1 MKKRQSLLDK
11 LLIPATAFTSV
22 DTTKKRLSNDFFL
35 PSFEK
40 SMKKI
45 KEQCERLFPKFT
57 DLGYKARQA
66 QFVPYNDYAIFICGQ
81 ATIGKVQLE
90 EISIKS
96 LNTNNLSDTQLKRF
110 CLDLENQK
118 IYAFGKSLSKKAS
131 SLYQLFEIDINS
143 LKSLRSLELS
153 EPIKKLQL
161 IEHEKKVFFLSSTG
175 IYSIEI
181 SGDQGLGEITKVIGG
196 KFVGFDWAKGEWVV
210 AEEDG
215 TIKSF
220 TSNFEVI
227 GRVSLG
233 VKALVVKYAKGNKK
247 VLVLTEQRFYK
258 FSNNFQKKVVVELKA
273 TPIDLIFDV
282 KRGLVFVSTLEGK
295 MIIISLVVDTT
306 LYIPVH
312 KDSIVYFW
320 INEGMEQIITFGKD
334 TKIGCVKFPKILQSY
349 ELKKQASS
357 ITFCAEYNEI
367 LFIDSKKFL
376 TRWDLTSNSFETLF
390 ESNNEMSR
398 CLSYDKTKKMILF
411 SDLEAIYLMK
421 YENKEIFK
429 MIPLKAKVTINNGI
443 FSADGENFFTVV
455 SQNSIIFCYDV
466 NNDNLPRRLKGHD
479 SKINCMVFISSMNQK
494 VLVSGANDGSIFVW
508 NLQKNDKKV
517 AILEGHSLGIT
528 CLSLTREQNK
538 IISGSKDMT
547 VKVWDWRNR
556 LLVISLSG
564 HSSPIVKVRVDHSNY
579 IHSVSS
585 DGLVTCWNPRAY
597 VKLFK
602 YSLSREIF
610 DLTLSEDSRLAA
622 YIDTDSIKL
631 IPFQISENTFDVVG
645 PDFHNKYEYIYYLYK
660 ILKCEIV
667 NYDPRWDD
675 WAVMPYQFNTLQ
687 FYCQANLY
695 RHLRTSL
702 HNGAGLVPSPTS
714 DPFSVVTY
722 KRFDRSIKAIFES
735 TKSLLERNSY
745 CLSFLDHKV
754 IVELNRLGHS
764 HLPLFYEQMF
774 RKYSKDDFPKFVDKK
789 LLPIVKFSKSL
800 YPNCEEFFGKKFEKN
815 LDLADPESALKTKSS
830 QVLSFAFKKS
840 DSGDAEEV
848 PVSLYVSSIRM
859 FYQSGTKES
868 IEFLM
873 SLIQGHNKEIFRTKF
888 IQTLLDVK
896 WEQLR
901 KFQIIQ
907 AAAYLAYLAS
917 LSIYLIIF
925 NKGVIEAELERT
937 HDESDVVPF
946 VVLISIAFMLSCYD
960 FWQMYTNFEF
970 FWKDIWN
977 YLDLARFVT
986 IIVYTVFFFT
996 NFAIEKQNEMMAIL
1010 AFISF
1015 MRGIAF
1021 LRIFDDT
1028 RYLIQLIQNIIF
1040 DIKSFAIILTYSTF
1054 SFSVIDMVQSNNT
1067 QSYSSFLKQ
1076 AFMVNLGEFNI
1087 DENKSG
1093 LTWVIL
1099 ALMGILNLI
1108 ILLNMLISIMGD
1120 TFSRTKENSEIANYE
1135 EIAQMVLEIETASIS
1150 QPASS
1155 KKSYLQLCEVDT
1167 SASMM
1172 NNSERDI
1179 KKIKKYL
1186 KVITRKLVKNN

>member
-11 LLIPATAFTSV
+11 LLVPATAFTSI
-22 DTTKKRLSNDFFL
+22 DTTIKKLSTDFSL
-35 PSFEK
+35 PGFEK

-45 KEQCERLFPKFT
+45 KEQCESLFPKFT

-96 LNTNNLSDTQLKRF
+96 LNTNNISDTQLKRF
-110 CLDLENQK
+110 CLDLEHQR

-131 SLYQLFEIDINS
+131 SLYQLFEIDINT
-143 LKSLRSLELS
+143 LKPLRSHELN

-161 IEHEKKVFFLSSTG
+161 IEHEKKIFFVSTSG
-175 IYSIEI
+175 IFSIDINGE
-181 SGDQGLGEITKVIGG
+181 QGLGEIKKVVAG
-196 KFVGFDWAKGEWVV
+196 KFVGFDYANGEWVI
-210 AEEDG
+210 AGHDG
-215 TIKSF
+215 SIKSF
-220 TSNFEVI
+220 TNSFESI
-227 GRVSLG
+227 GQVNLG
-233 VKALVVKYAKGNKK
+233 ARAEVVKFAKGNKR
-247 VLVLTEQRFYK
+247 VLALVEQKFVK
-258 FSNNFQKKVVVELKA
+258 FSNNFQKKVVIELKA
-273 TPIDLIFDV
+273 TPIDLVFDL
-282 KRGLVFVSTLEGK
+282 KRGLVFISTLEGK
-295 MIIISLVVDTT
+295 MIVISLVVDQT

-320 INEGMEQIITFGKD
+320 IDEGMEQIITFGKD
-334 TKIGCVKFPKILQSY
+334 TKIGCVHFPKILESY
-349 ELKKQASS
+349 EIKRQATS
-357 ITFCAEYNEI
+357 ITFCADYNQI

-376 TRWDLTSNSFETLF
+376 IRWDLTTNTFETLF

-398 CLSYDKTKKMILF
+398 CLSYDKTRKTILF

-429 MIPLKAKVTINNGI
+429 KIALQAKVTINSGI
-443 FSADGENFFTVV
+443 FSADGEQFFTVV
-455 SQNSIIFCYDV
+455 SQNCIIFCYDV
-466 NNDNLPRRLKGHD
+466 NNENLPRRLKGHL
-479 SKINCMVFISSMNQK
+479 SKINCMTFISSSNLSL
-494 VLVSGANDGSIFVW
+494 LVSGSNDGSIYVW
-508 NLQKNDKKV
+508 DLKKNDKKV

-538 IISGSKDMT
+538 IISGSKDMS
-547 VKVWDWRNR
+547 VKVWDWRSR

-564 HSSPIVKVRVDHSNY
+564 HNSPIVKVRVDHSNY

-585 DGLVTCWNPRAY
+585 DGVVICWNPRAY

-602 YSLSREIF
+602 YSLSHEIF
-610 DLTLSEDSRLAA
+610 DVTLSEDSRLAA
-622 YIDTDSIKL
+622 YIDIDSIKL
-631 IPFQISENTFDVVG
+631 VPFQISENAFDVVG
-645 PDFHNKYEYIYYLYK
+645 PDSHNKYEYIYYLYK

-667 NYDPRWDD
+667 NHEPRWDD
-675 WAVMPYQFNTLQ
+675 WAVLPYQFNTLQ
-687 FYCQANLY
+687 FYSQANLY

-735 TKSLLERNSY
+735 TKSLLDRNSY
-745 CLSFLDHKV
+745 CLSFIDHKV

-774 RKYSKDDFPKFVDKK
+774 RKYSKDDFPKFIDKK
-789 LLPIVKFSKSL
+789 LLPIIKFSKSL
-800 YPNCEEFFGKKFEKN
+800 YPNCEEFFGRKMEKSS
-815 LDLADPESALKTKSS
+815 DLNDPESALKTKNS
-830 QVLSFAFKKS
+830 QGTSFAFLK
-840 DSGDAEEV
+840 GDGGDVEEV
-848 PVSLYVSSIRM
+848 PVSMYVSSIRM
-859 FYQSGTKES
+859 FYQNGTKES

-888 IQTLLDVK
+888 IQTLLDFK
-896 WEQLR
+896 WKRLR

-907 AAAYLAYLAS
+907 AAAYFAYLAS
-917 LSIYLIIF
+917 LSIYLILF
-925 NKGVIEAELERT
+925 NKGVIEGELERT
-937 HDESDVVPF
+937 HDDSDVVPF
-946 VVLISIAFMLSCYD
+946 IVLISIAFLLSSYD
-960 FWQMYTNFEF
+960 IWQMYTNFEF

-977 YLDLARFVT
+977 YLDLARLLT
-986 IIVYTVFFFT
+986 IIVYTIFFFT
-996 NFAIEKQNEMMAIL
+996 NFAIEKQNEMMAII

-1021 LRIFDDT
+1021 LRIYDDT
-1028 RYLIQLIQNIIF
+1028 RYLIQLIQNIIV

-1067 QSYSSFLKQ
+1067 QGYSSFLKQ
-1076 AFMVNLGEFNI
+1076 AFMVNLGEINI
-1087 DENKSG
+1087 DGNKSG
-1093 LTWVIL
+1093 LTWIIL

-1150 QPASS
+1150 QRTAS

-1186 KVITRKLVKNN
+1186 KVITSKLVKE